1 MLDRTIDR
9 ETEEVVSFV
18 PRTLLKRHPWSAGS
32 SQRPRARAAAEI
44 QPFETTDPDAPCVG
58 KCSRLVSNV
67 APLCHRSANYLGTG
81 PCPGGRV
88 DEVVPGFVEV
98 EVAVPRSRPAVW

>member
-1 MLDRTIDR
+1 MTGVVLDRTIDR
-9 ETEEVVSFV
+9 ETEEVVSFA

-67 APLCHRSANYLGTG
+67 APLCHRSAK
-81 PCPGGRV
+81 
-88 DEVVPGFVEV
+88 
-98 EVAVPRSRPAVW
+98 

>member
-1 MLDRTIDR
+1 MTGVVLDRTIDR

-18 PRTLLKRHPWSAGS
+18 PRTLLKRHGWSAGS
-32 SQRPRARAAAEI
+32 SQRPRARAAAEV

-67 APLCHRSANYLGTG
+67 APLCHRSAK
-81 PCPGGRV
+81 
-88 DEVVPGFVEV
+88 
-98 EVAVPRSRPAVW
+98 

>member
-1 MLDRTIDR
+1 MTGVVLDRTIDR
-9 ETEEVVSFV
+9 ETEEVVSFA

-58 KCSRLVSNV
+58 KYSRLVSNV
-67 APLCHRSANYLGTG
+67 APLCHRSASYFDLKKSG
-81 PCPGGRV
+81 
-88 DEVVPGFVEV
+88 
-98 EVAVPRSRPAVW
+98 VAVPEVGVCGGEDGLNPLG